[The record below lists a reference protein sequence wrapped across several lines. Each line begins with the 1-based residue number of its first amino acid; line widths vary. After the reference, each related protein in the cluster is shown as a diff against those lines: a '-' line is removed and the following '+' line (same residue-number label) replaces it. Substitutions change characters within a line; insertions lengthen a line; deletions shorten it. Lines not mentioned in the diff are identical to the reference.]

1 MPHSNISIEDVPLNR
16 FHHLMTLRSGGG
28 WVMDG
33 YILSIVGVAL
43 MQLSEDLNL
52 NDFWQ
57 GMIAASSLIG
67 IAFGG
72 FLGGAL
78 TDRLGRQKLYFV
90 PPLIFITCS
99 VAQFWVESREVLFA
113 LRFLIGIGVGIE
125 YPVTGSLLVEFL
137 PKDHR
142 GPRLSFLVTLWY
154 AGAALAYIAGNYL
167 LANGGAEAWRLVMA
181 SPAVLGFLLLLVRL
195 GTPESPRWLLG
206 KGRSADAERIIQK
219 VYGPAFSLR
228 NLPELPPE
236 KPLSFKRLLHSG
248 YGKRMLFV
256 AIFWTCSVTP
266 VFAVYAFVPRVLQ
279 ALNFTGSWASYGSI
293 AITTLFVVGCVAAT
307 CLINIMGRRSLVIQS
322 FLWASIALTGLGFY
336 ADGPAWLIL
345 LLFCSYAF
353 FSGGTQ
359 VLQIVYPNEI
369 FPTEIRAFAVGMGA
383 SLSRVGAAT
392 GTWLVPIALRSIGI
406 GNTMFVAAA
415 ISLVGLLVSVAL
427 APETRSM
434 TLQEAASLD
443 R

>member
-1 MPHSNISIEDVPLNR
+1 MPHSNISIEDVPING
-16 FHHLMTLRSGGG
+16 FHQLMTIRSGGG

-33 YILSIVGVAL
+33 YILSIIGVAL
-43 MQLSEDLNL
+43 MHFSEALNL

-57 GMIAASSLIG
+57 GMIAASALIG

-90 PPLIFITCS
+90 PPLLFIICS
-99 VAQFWVESREVLFA
+99 VAQFWVASGEVLFV

-125 YPVTGSLLVEFL
+125 YPVAGSLLAEFL

-142 GPRLSFLVTLWY
+142 GPRLSFLTTLWF
-154 AGAALAYIAGNYL
+154 AGAALAYIVGNYL
-167 LANGGAEAWRLVMA
+167 LANGGAQAWRLVMA
-181 SPAVLGFLLLLVRL
+181 SPAVIGLLLLFVRL

-206 KGRSADAERIIQK
+206 KGRNADAERVIQK

-228 NLPELPPE
+228 NLVELPPE
-236 KPLSFKRLLHSG
+236 KPMSFMCLLHSG

-256 AIFWTCSVTP
+256 AIFWSCSVTP

-279 ALNFTGSWASYGSI
+279 ALNLTGDWASYGSI
-293 AITTLFVVGCVAAT
+293 AITMLFLVGCVAAT
-307 CLINIMGRRSLVIQS
+307 CLINVMGRRTLVIQS
-322 FLWASIALTGLGFY
+322 FLWSTIALTGLGFY
-336 ADGPAWLIL
+336 ADGTEWLIL

-353 FSGGTQ
+353 FIGGAQ
-359 VLQIVYPNEI
+359 VLQIVYPNEL

-392 GTWLVPIALRSIGI
+392 GTWLVPIALHSIGI
-406 GNTMFVAAA
+406 GNTMFAAAA
-415 ISLVGLLVSVAL
+415 ISLIGLVVSVAL

-434 TLQEAASLD
+434 CLHEAASLS